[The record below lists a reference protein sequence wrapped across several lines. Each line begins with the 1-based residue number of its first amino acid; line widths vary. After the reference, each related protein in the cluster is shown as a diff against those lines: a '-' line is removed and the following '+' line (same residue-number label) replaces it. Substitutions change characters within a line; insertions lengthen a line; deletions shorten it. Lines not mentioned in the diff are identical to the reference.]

1 MIEKTIP
8 DDTFIR
14 TDQLCRDS
22 AELACRLVG
31 ADAIVAVARSG
42 LLPASIVAVTLQRPL
57 WCVSQAS
64 GVSFVGH
71 GSRLRGDRTLPRSV
85 VVIDDTAYH
94 GTAMRDAVAK
104 VRKFFPKSQVKT
116 AVVYAHP
123 RGRPALD
130 YCHAIYGG
138 PHYLEWN
145 FFNGPFDGRAA
156 YDLDGIICHD
166 PTTEDD
172 DDGPRYARFLRAAR
186 PLYLPRRSPVAAI
199 VTARPESAR
208 AATVEWLA
216 RHGVRFERL
225 VMRGFP
231 RPAPAD
237 WLATIADFKAREFVA
252 VGCELFVESCPALA
266 NEIARRSRRPVL
278 CPALGRVVSLAPDAE
293 SPLRNKAS

>member
-1 MIEKTIP
+1 MIEQKIP

-14 TDQLCRDS
+14 TDRLCRDS
-22 AELACRLVG
+22 AELACRLADV
-31 ADAIVAVARSG
+31 DAIVAVARSG
-42 LLPASIVAVTLQRPL
+42 LLPASIVAVNLQRPL

-94 GTAMRDAVAK
+94 GTAMRDAVEK
-104 VRKFFPKSQVKT
+104 VRKYFPKSKVKT

-123 RGRPALD
+123 KGRPAVD
-130 YCHAIYGG
+130 HCYAIYGG

-166 PTTEDD
+166 PSTDED
-172 DDGPRYARFLRAAR
+172 DDGPRYALFLRTAR

-208 AATVEWLA
+208 AATVDWLA

-225 VMRGFP
+225 VMRGFS
-231 RPAPAD
+231 RPAASD
-237 WLATIADFKAREFVA
+237 WLNMIADFKAREFA
-252 VGCELFVESCPALA
+252 ALGCELFVESCPALA
-266 NEIARRSRRPVL
+266 KEIARRAGRPVL
-278 CPALGRVVSLAPDAE
+278 CPALGRVVRADSRADTPFA
-293 SPLRNKAS
+293 K